1 MEKPICY
8 ICRHRGPVPNSRH
21 SSCCHP
27 RVQDIQSRSGDLMM
41 LMDGIVNRRRIPI
54 FFPDLRVVF
63 EEEGILNGW
72 ASWPFNFDPHWLV
85 DCTGFEGVR

>member
-1 MEKPICY
+1 
-8 ICRHRGPVPNSRH
+8 
-21 SSCCHP
+21 
-27 RVQDIQSRSGDLMM
+27 MM